1 MRGGIDERGLV
12 ERWVGE
18 VEVEVATTTT
28 MDDG

>member
-1 MRGGIDERGLV
+1 LDERGIDERGLV

-18 VEVEVATTTT
+18 VEVAT